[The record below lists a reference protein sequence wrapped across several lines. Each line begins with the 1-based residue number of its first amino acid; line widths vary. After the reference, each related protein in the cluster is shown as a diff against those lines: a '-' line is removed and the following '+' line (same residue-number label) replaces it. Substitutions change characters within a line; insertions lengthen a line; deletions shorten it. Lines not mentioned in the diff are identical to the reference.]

1 MCFFFIG
8 HSRKKNVFVYGCLKK
23 KKNRDRDP
31 RPLEFPYMLSNLSHP
46 FSFMD
51 SRFKVQRSKYG
62 TGRVVGWRGFG
73 INLSFTMEA
82 SFCGPSVGPN
92 ANTQFRTI
100 DLERMGTLLAQIA
113 QNVVCNYCCF
123 FF

>member
-1 MCFFFIG
+1 
-8 HSRKKNVFVYGCLKK
+8 
-23 KKNRDRDP
+23 
-31 RPLEFPYMLSNLSHP
+31 
-46 FSFMD
+46 MD

-100 DLERMGTLLAQIA
+100 DLERMGTLRKLLKMWCVII
-113 QNVVCNYCCF
+113 VVF
-123 FF
+123 FFESLKLLKSYSIDHP